1 MSRLLKRNY
10 YILLKFSN
18 LSFFFLFFRMNN
30 TLPFKFI
37 DELFRYLNRNDPIGL
52 ARLLKIKNEQFRNV
66 YFKGI
71 KYIAL

>member
-1 MSRLLKRNY
+1 MSRLLKKN
-10 YILLKFSN
+10 YILLIYIYF
-18 LSFFFLFFRMNN
+18 LPLFFRMNN

-37 DELFRYLNRNDPIGL
+37 DELFRYLNRNEPIGL

-71 KYIAL
+71 KYIARIK